1 MQFVFRD
8 GCVGSI
14 ITWWMQLLLSRHVES
29 GSEQS
34 RLPVIRAVR
43 CFSSS
48 WLTMAS
54 TVSVVWQTQKLR
66 VKYSSLWALTEI
78 SSSLFKSGS
87 SSLKTEKNIYS
98 EMRGNCCVNILYL
111 RYCSC
116 KNKVSLCR
124 FSNDSMVAFKIIEA
138 NINNDFISFILNTP
152 GASWCYTSSSIETIQ
167 IRNMKRT
174 CYTLYEHTSTIPI
187 IDWYSD
193 YIEYLL
199 SKYRVF
205 FSFFPIQYIASND
218 CWGQLL
224 LKILTSHLL
233 IFHWLFQ

>member
-54 TVSVVWQTQKLR
+54 TVSVVWQTQRLR

-124 FSNDSMVAFKIIEA
+124 FSNDSMVAFKPIEA
-138 NINNDFISFILNTP
+138 NINNDFISFIFNTP
-152 GASWCYTSSSIETIQ
+152 GAMWWCKSILRLFTLIPTLACTHLSI
-167 IRNMKRT
+167 IRQV
-174 CYTLYEHTSTIPI
+174 IFF
-187 IDWYSD
+187 
-193 YIEYLL
+193 EYYCILL
-199 SKYRVF
+199 EGSFWKNDF
-205 FSFFPIQYIASND
+205 F
-218 CWGQLL
+218 
-224 LKILTSHLL
+224 
-233 IFHWLFQ
+233 FH